1 MLSGKINEALLVKN
15 YQKLKKIIFG
25 PKRPK
30 KTQKIPKKE

>member
-1 MLSGKINEALLVKN
+1 MLIVKN

-30 KTQKIPKKE
+30 KSKKRIIGQQLKTI